1 MSVASNEAASQR
13 LAVDMALFPE
23 MNPGPVCRM
32 TREGM
37 ILLAN
42 SKAKSFFGDEHLAGK
57 NWRSLLSVLD
67 DSTWQNIL
75 ASEHPYAV
83 EEKIADVWMSFAHVI
98 SPARDQLFVYGTDI
112 THNKQIEQQIA
123 EIARFP
129 DMNPGPVLRLTL
141 DGEVLLF
148 NAAASNVF
156 GGDQT
161 GKNWKQICPGLTEA
175 RWKQITESSELER
188 VEAKVGQK
196 TWFFNHRLDFR
207 TNVVFVYGADITENK
222 LAEQKLAEQAEQ
234 IAEIARFPDMNPG
247 PVLRTDPDGCILLSN
262 AAATNVF
269 GENLVGQNWL
279 KTCPGLKQ
287 SQWNDIL
294 ASSEVV
300 PIEARVGQK
309 DFVFHHRRDFK
320 TDLVFIFGS
329 DVTLQKLAERQ
340 LRQSEKMATLGTLA
354 AGVAH
359 ELNNPAAAVR
369 RSALLLKEAF
379 QKLREIYTVLTESNP
394 TAQDMDIINALEDR
408 IEKSAGQ
415 QIALDSIQRSDLENE
430 MEEWMDEH
438 DVADAWHVAPLL
450 VGSGFTVSDLGELGD
465 RLSLQA
471 VAPAIAWL
479 AALQPVFSLMYEIAE
494 GSSRISEI
502 VVAMKGYSYLGQAPV
517 QNVDIHEGID
527 NTLVILRSKL
537 KTGINV
543 NREYAPNLPAITAY
557 GSELNQ
563 VWTNILDNAA
573 DAMQGKGDI
582 TIRTKR
588 VGDSVAV
595 EIEDTGP
602 GIPEDVQSQ
611 IFDPFFT
618 TKPPGKG
625 TGLGL
630 ATTYGIVTE
639 KHKGRINVNSR
650 PGSTVFQVLLPIHGV
665 DTQSI

>member
-1 MSVASNEAASQR
+1 MSVADTHTESTS

-32 TREGM
+32 TREGT

-42 SKAKSFFGDEHLAGK
+42 SKATSFFGDENLRGK
-57 NWRSLLSVLD
+57 NWRNILSSID
-67 DSTWQNIL
+67 DATWQAIL
-75 ASEHPYAV
+75 ASEHPFPV
-83 EEKIADVWMSFAHVI
+83 DQQFGSVWMSFAHVV
-98 SPARDQLFVYGTDI
+98 SPSRDQVFAYGTDI
-112 THNKQIEQQIA
+112 THNKRIEQQIA

-129 DMNPGPVLRLTL
+129 DMNPGPVLR
-141 DGEVLLF
+141 
-148 NAAASNVF
+148 
-156 GGDQT
+156 
-161 GKNWKQICPGLTEA
+161 
-175 RWKQITESSELER
+175 
-188 VEAKVGQK
+188 
-196 TWFFNHRLDFR
+196 
-207 TNVVFVYGADITENK
+207 
-222 LAEQKLAEQAEQ
+222 
-234 IAEIARFPDMNPG
+234 
-247 PVLRTDPDGCILLSN
+247 TDPAGCILLSN

-279 KTCPGLKQ
+279 NTCTGITQNK
-287 SQWNDIL
+287 WKEIL
-294 ASSEVV
+294 AATEVV

-309 DFVFHHRRDFK
+309 EFVFHHRRDFK

-329 DVTLQKLAERQ
+329 DVTLQKQAERQ

-379 QKLREIYTVLTESNP
+379 QKLREVYTALTETNP
-394 TAQDMDIINALEDR
+394 TAQDMETINALEDR
-408 IEKSAGQ
+408 IEKSAGE
-415 QIALDSIQRSDLENE
+415 QISLDSMQRSDLEAE
-430 MEEWMDEH
+430 MEEWMDERN
-438 DVADAWHVAPLL
+438 VADAWRVAPLL
-450 VGSGFTVSDLGELGD
+450 VSSGFTMNDLEEAAKK
-465 RLSLQA
+465 LSPNSLSA
-471 VAPAIAWL
+471 AIGWL

-517 QNVDIHEGID
+517 QNVDVHEGID
-527 NTLVILRSKL
+527 NTLVILRNKL
-537 KTGINV
+537 KLGITV
-543 NREYAPNLPAITAY
+543 NREYAEDLPAITAY

-573 DAMQGKGDI
+573 DAMQGKGEI

-588 VGDSVAV
+588 DGDSIIV
-595 EIEDTGP
+595 EIEDNGP
-602 GIPEDVQSQ
+602 GIPESVQSQ

-618 TKPPGKG
+618 TKAPGKG

-639 KHKGRINVNSR
+639 KHKGTISVNSR
-650 PGSTVFQVLLPIHGV
+650 PGSTVFQVRLPILGV